1 MKKTLLVT
9 ALLLAAVSPAMAA
22 RKQASAQMPLTLKPL
37 TTQKAIT
44 VSGEYIMFEDS
55 RQDVS
60 GYGVALSYDKAF
72 APMMENHYWSWNV
85 GGFWNTGK
93 IDDGNRNGKEADE
106 FTLMGIRLGLD
117 ANFVIAPRTTLYVGP
132 RVGYAT
138 YKLETKPRN
147 GRTREEHND
156 SFTYGFNVGV
166 RYLMPNGKWALEGG
180 FSHTWYA
187 QRQAGREQGVGSKE
201 SNTFYGGMSFSF

>member
-22 RKQASAQMPLTLKPL
+22 RKQAPAQMPLTLKPL

-44 VSGEYIMFEDS
+44 VSGEYIMFENNTNDE
-55 RQDVS
+55 S
-60 GYGVALSYDKAF
+60 GYGIALRYDKAF
-72 APMMENHYWSWNV
+72 APLMENHYWSWNV

-93 IDDGNRNGKEADE
+93 IDAGNPGGEADE
-106 FTLMGIRLGLD
+106 FTLIGARLGLD
-117 ANFVIAPRTTLYVGP
+117 ANFVIAPRTTIFMGP

-138 YKLETKPRN
+138 YKEIVKVAGN
-147 GRTREEHND
+147 QDVEDHDD